1 MFEFLH
7 SKHFNTIFSF
17 ILGIGIMALL
27 KPMCHGNNCVI
38 QRAPPVEEVNKVTY
52 QLGAKCYQFRSEPVD
67 CPKEGAIEPFQT

>member
-1 MFEFLH
+1 
-7 SKHFNTIFSF
+7 
-17 ILGIGIMALL
+17 MALL